1 MTTPSPPLTITH
13 GLLVSV
19 GLLLSAAPG
28 CVGESPTRLQG
39 KVTLSGQPLP
49 ADAEAYIVFAA
60 EADRSGAV
68 SVPIVGGRYDSPR
81 TPRGEVTVF
90 FEINQPT
97 GPERTSERTGRT
109 YRDIATLV
117 PAKYATGM
125 PLTVESDDPS
135 RNFDLTP

>member
-1 MTTPSPPLTITH
+1 MAIPSPTLTITPR
-13 GLLVSV
+13 LLVSV
-19 GLLLSAAPG
+19 GLLLSATPG

-39 KVTLSGQPLP
+39 AVTLSGQPLP

-60 EADRSGAV
+60 EADRSGAA
-68 SVPIVGGRYDSPR
+68 SVPIVGGRYDSP
-81 TPRGEVTVF
+81 
-90 FEINQPT
+90 
-97 GPERTSERTGRT
+97 RT